1 MDGPCL
7 AYAGWASPVKA
18 LGLFA
23 AGCDGRADTG
33 RMLLP
38 WEPQPGWEEGACAIA
53 PFCVVFESP
62 E

>member
-1 MDGPCL
+1 MGGPCL

-18 LGLFA
+18 LWVFA

-38 WEPQPGWEEGACAIA
+38 WEPQPGWEEGA
-53 PFCVVFESP
+53 
-62 E
+62 